1 MRIDTNFGAVKGAKV
16 NIIDLSHW
24 SRQQPDMRRERC
36 GLEPGKV
43 GYKLIEGV
51 LDLPQLIMS
60 SICKAVMLQDSLVFF
75 SAGIPTLCLSFWRH
89 WLTRVLAS
97 LMSIAVWA
105 PMHKDVWTFSASIKA
120 V

>member
-1 MRIDTNFGAVKGAKV
+1 
-16 NIIDLSHW
+16 
-24 SRQQPDMRRERC
+24 MRRERC
-36 GLEPGKV
+36 RLEPGKV

-51 LDLPQLIMS
+51 LDLPQSIMS

-75 SAGIPTLCLSFWRH
+75 SAGIPTLCFSSWRH
-89 WLTRVLAS
+89 WLTKVLAR
-97 LMSIAVWA
+97 LMNIAVWA